1 MAAFTS
7 QTDFTAGVAAEQAVE
22 TVFAGVLFQL
32 AFWRFER
39 VKLYVDVFIVFFRFV
54 LIVRFAFFNHSFS
67 KLLFDIRAQML
78 FKAGKPVF

>member
-7 QTDFTAGVAAEQAVE
+7 KTDFAAGVAAEQAIE
-22 TVFAGVLFQL
+22 TVLAGMLFQL

-39 VKLYVDVFIVFFRFV
+39 VKLCVDVFIVFFGFV
-54 LIVRFAFFNHSFS
+54 LIVRFVFFGHGFS